1 MLRLVLR
8 LGGALPL
15 LVILLMPAASPA
27 AAQATRPT
35 TTVSIVSGV
44 VVTGG
49 AGITLRYSCFPGGY
63 GPYSSFGDVRVGQVS
78 GATGDGF
85 FHPICS
91 DRTQTSAVFVPGNF
105 TKGDAAVSAFVC
117 GFDCNSATKEIR
129 LK

>member
-1 MLRLVLR
+1 MLRRVLR
-8 LGGALPL
+8 LGGVVPL
-15 LVILLMPAASPA
+15 LVILLMPAASTA
-27 AAQATRPT
+27 AAQSTRPT

-85 FHPICS
+85 FRPLCS
-91 DRTQTSAVFVPGNF
+91 DRTQTSGVFVPGHF

-117 GFDCNSATKEIR
+117 G
-129 LK
+129 

>member
-1 MLRLVLR
+1 MLRWVVR
-8 LGGALPL
+8 LGGVVPL

-78 GATGDGF
+78 GATGDAF
-85 FHPICS
+85 FRPICS
-91 DRTQTSAVFVPGNF
+91 DRNVTSAVFVPGHF
-105 TKGDAAVSAFVC
+105 TTGDAAVSAFIC
-117 GFDCNSATKEIR
+117 GFDCNSATKEIK